1 MAVETLTVSNFN
13 SRKLLLLLLTS
24 LTLISCVTINIYFPA
39 AAAEKA
45 AEQIVDDVLN
55 TGAPAG
61 SPNDAGQVQPAPGDS
76 SSVFPGQ
83 NRQPA
88 NMLGRWMLAVVDS
101 LIPRAQTAAN
111 ISIETPKI
119 RSIRNSMEQRQA
131 KLQPFYQ
138 SGSAGFTNDG
148 MIAIVSS
155 AGLSVQQKSTLS
167 KLISAENADRSNLYK
182 EIAVANGHP
191 EWQADVQKTFARTWI
206 NRIPGGWKYQN
217 AQGQWVTK

>member
-13 SRKLLLLLLTS
+13 PRKLLLLLLTS

-55 TGAPAG
+55 TGTPAG
-61 SPNDAGQVQPAPGDS
+61 GQDGAGQAQPAPGDS
-76 SSVFPGQ
+76 SSIVPGKGVQ
-83 NRQPA
+83 SGD
-88 NMLGRWMLAVVDS
+88 MLNQWMLALVDA
-101 LIPRAQTAAN
+101 LIPRAQAAAN

-138 SGSAGFTNDG
+138 SGAAGFGNDG

-155 AGLSVQQKSTLS
+155 AGLSVKQKSTLS
-167 KLISAENADRSNLYK
+167 KLISAENADRRNLYR